1 MALVPVD
8 TKPNVETPVAKV
20 VEGPQTKV
28 DGGDDKNKTAR
39 HPRWTRQETLILIEG
54 KKAAENRD
62 RKGRRSSSVF
72 GSDQL
77 EPKWDSVS
85 SYCKQHG
92 VNRGPV
98 QCRKRWSNLVG
109 DFKKIKAW
117 ESKSQELDS
126 YWMMRNDLRKDRKLP
141 GYFDNEVYDVL
152 DGKAYTAAAYQLALV
167 TITAEAKNDE
177 AEAVVAEEAE
187 EVEEDAEPVFDS
199 ARHATAEDGLF
210 SDSEELG
217 QMETDGNHGKERI
230 SADDPAKKI
239 PSPKPI
245 SERKYGPVSQPYY
258 IQGTSKEQQAGSCY
272 WKEFQSQEG
281 CKRRRMSRVESRDG
295 NLEDR
300 LVKVLERNASSFNAH
315 LEAQNMNHKLDRD
328 QQRYQNEN
336 LVAALD
342 KIAGALTKIADKL

>member
-8 TKPNVETPVAKV
+8 TQQNVETPVAKV
-20 VEGPQTKV
+20 VEGQQTKV
-28 DGGDDKNKTAR
+28 DVVEEKNKTAR

-85 SYCKQHG
+85 SYCKKHG

-117 ESKSQELDS
+117 ESQELDS
-126 YWMMRNDLRKDRKLP
+126 YWVMRNDIRKDKKLP

-167 TITAEAKNDE
+167 TITADAKNNDE

-187 EVEEDAEPVFDS
+187 EVEENAEPVFDS

-210 SDSEELG
+210 SESEELG
-217 QMETDGNHGKERI
+217 QMETDGSPGKERL
-230 SADDPAKKI
+230 SADDQAKRI

-258 IQGTSKEQQAGSCY
+258 IQGTTKEQQPGSCH
-272 WKEFQSQEG
+272 WKEFHSPEG
-281 CKRRRMSRVESRDG
+281 CKRRRMSGVEACDS

-300 LVKVLERNASSFNAH
+300 LVKVLERNASTFNAH
-315 LEAQNMNHKLDRD
+315 LEAQNVNNQLDRE
-328 QQRYQNEN
+328 QQRCHNEN